1 MTFTPL
7 FLSELNNLGYWCS
20 LWLATF
26 IYPQK
31 HYTFNTYCSSVLD
44 SVTNSIS
51 ALQTVVCRWWD
62 IYGCIVLYVCRAAH
76 SPVTSPKASGKAG
89 IIMEARPSQ
98 QCLTLDFNTA
108 VVNKGPSQLLVPAI
122 TGSRGKL
129 LSFISG
135 DHSYSEA
142 GTHFPVL
149 GYLQHDSLDDTV
161 DKNLTVLGSQGWFHP
176 WGSSELN
183 DSSGSSKHRA
193 ATPTSMPWHLTAS
206 ASTGRAG
213 TAEITPTTG
222 SACYSQGKQRVN
234 PDPHIFVVAVGNNY
248 NANFTVKQQW

>member
-1 MTFTPL
+1 MR
-7 FLSELNNLGYWCS
+7 Y
-20 LWLATF
+20 
-26 IYPQK
+26 
-31 HYTFNTYCSSVLD
+31 
-44 SVTNSIS
+44 
-51 ALQTVVCRWWD
+51 

-108 VVNKGPSQLLVPAI
+108 VANKGPSQLLVPAI

-176 WGSSELN
+176 WGPSELN

-193 ATPTSMPWHLTAS
+193 ATTTSMPWHLTAS

-213 TAEITPTTG
+213 TAEITPTMG

-234 PDPHIFVVAVGNNY
+234 PDPNIFCCCCWKQLQCKLYYKTTVV
-248 NANFTVKQQW
+248 TVWAGQNWSWGLLSLSFSGIRME